1 MKKLARYLKPF
12 AGTLALALV
21 LLFVQASLD
30 LNLPN
35 LMSNIV
41 NVGIQQG
48 GITEAAPQAVPE
60 SMLKLLEYFMPA
72 EDAEL
77 VEQQYLYADDLTG
90 EARDAFLEQWPE
102 AASIPTRY
110 LPEEALK
117 SSDTFPQL
125 EDAMSR
131 GMYAMVSFLQD
142 MSAQSG
148 GAEASEGSESRSMD
162 PAALEQLTQMLSM
175 LPAEQLQPYIQLAS
189 QMDSSMTRQT
199 APVFIKS
206 FYSQLGADTD
216 AIQTRYILR
225 TGALMLLL
233 SLGLMACAISVGLC
247 ASRAGAGFARDLR
260 SQVFR
265 KVTSFTNAEFDKFST
280 ASLITRSTN
289 DITQVQMLITMGLRI
304 VCYAPIIGIGGT
316 IMALRKSSGMAWI
329 LALAVVILL
338 GVILLVMSIAL
349 PRFKKMQSLV
359 DRLNLVSRENLSGML
374 VIRAFFTQKFEE
386 ARFDKAN
393 RDLTANTLF
402 VNRVMVMLMPVMMLV
417 MNGTSLLIIWF
428 GGHQIADMSMQVGD
442 MMAFVQYTMQ
452 IIMSFL
458 MISMMFIM
466 IPRAAVSADRIAQ
479 LLESEC
485 SIQDPA
491 DPVRFQ
497 GANHRAQGVIRFEDV
512 SFAYGD
518 AEEPVLQHIT
528 FTAQPGQTT
537 AFIGSTGSGKSTLV
551 NLIPRFYDVTSGRIT
566 IDGIDLRQL
575 SQHELRE
582 NIGYVPQKG
591 LLLSGDI
598 RSNIGY
604 GVENPSDAV
613 LQQAADTA
621 QATEFISNLP
631 DGMDSYIAQGGSNV
645 SGGQRQRL
653 SIARALAKQAP
664 IYIFDD
670 SFSALDFKTDA
681 KLRAALKQNT
691 ADATVLIVA
700 QRVSTIMHAE
710 QIVVLDEGRI
720 AGIGTHQQLLE
731 TCPIYREIAESQL
744 SKEELA

>member
-48 GITEAAPQAVPE
+48 GITEAAPKAVPE
-60 SMLKLLEYFMPA
+60 GMLQLLEYFMPD
-72 EDAEL
+72 EDAAF
-77 VEQQYLYADDLTG
+77 VEEQYLCAADLSG
-90 EARDAFLEQWPE
+90 EALDSFLEEWPG
-102 AASIPTRY
+102 AASISTRY
-110 LPEEALK
+110 LPEEAIK
-117 SSDTFPQL
+117 NDDTFSRL
-125 EDAMSR
+125 EDTMSR
-131 GMYAMVSFLQD
+131 SMYAMVSFLQD
-142 MSAQSG
+142 MSDQA
-148 GAEASEGSESRSMD
+148 GAESTESAGSEGSRSMD
-162 PAALEQLTQMLSM
+162 AAALEQMGQMLAQ
-175 LPAEQLQPYIQLAS
+175 LPAETLQPYIQLAA
-189 QMDSSMTRQT
+189 QLDESMTRQT

-216 AIQTRYILR
+216 SIQTGYILR
-225 TGALMLLL
+225 TGGLMLLL

-338 GVILLVMSIAL
+338 GEILLVMAVAL

-386 ARFDKAN
+386 DRFDKAN
-393 RDLTANTLF
+393 RDLTSNTLF
-402 VNRVMVMLMPVMMLV
+402 VNRVMVMLMPIMMLV

-479 LLESEC
+479 LLDSEC

-491 DPVRFQ
+491 DPVHFE
-497 GANHRAQGVIRFEDV
+497 NHRAKGLIRFEDV

-518 AEEPVLQHIT
+518 AEEPVLQHIS
-528 FTAQPGQTT
+528 FTARPGQTT

-551 NLIPRFYDVTSGRIT
+551 NLIPRFYDVTEGSIT
-566 IDGIDLRQL
+566 IDGVDLRRL

-604 GVENPSDAV
+604 GVENPSDAR

-631 DGMDSYIAQGGSNV
+631 NGMDSYIAQGGSNV

-681 KLRAALKQNT
+681 KLRAALKQDT

-710 QIVVLDEGRI
+710 QIIVLDEGKI

-731 TCPIYREIAESQL
+731 SCPIYREIAESQL

>member
-1 MKKLARYLKPF
+1 
-12 AGTLALALV
+12 
-21 LLFVQASLD
+21 
-30 LNLPN
+30 
-35 LMSNIV
+35 
-41 NVGIQQG
+41 
-48 GITEAAPQAVPE
+48 
-60 SMLKLLEYFMPA
+60 
-72 EDAEL
+72 
-77 VEQQYLYADDLTG
+77 
-90 EARDAFLEQWPE
+90 
-102 AASIPTRY
+102 
-110 LPEEALK
+110 
-117 SSDTFPQL
+117 
-125 EDAMSR
+125 
-131 GMYAMVSFLQD
+131 
-142 MSAQSG
+142 
-148 GAEASEGSESRSMD
+148 
-162 PAALEQLTQMLSM
+162 
-175 LPAEQLQPYIQLAS
+175 
-189 QMDSSMTRQT
+189 
-199 APVFIKS
+199 
-206 FYSQLGADTD
+206 
-216 AIQTRYILR
+216 
-225 TGALMLLL
+225 
-233 SLGLMACAISVGLC
+233 
-247 ASRAGAGFARDLR
+247 
-260 SQVFR
+260 
-265 KVTSFTNAEFDKFST
+265 
-280 ASLITRSTN
+280 
-289 DITQVQMLITMGLRI
+289 
-304 VCYAPIIGIGGT
+304 
-316 IMALRKSSGMAWI
+316 
-329 LALAVVILL
+329 
-338 GVILLVMSIAL
+338 
-349 PRFKKMQSLV
+349 
-359 DRLNLVSRENLSGML
+359 
-374 VIRAFFTQKFEE
+374 
-386 ARFDKAN
+386 
-393 RDLTANTLF
+393 
-402 VNRVMVMLMPVMMLV
+402 VMLMPVMMLV

-604 GVENPSDAV
+604 GVENPSDAL

-681 KLRAALKQNT
+681 KLRASLKQNT